1 MVRSVSH
8 DDKHTCTLMQGPR
21 SGGQRR
27 AGTLEPYQGPAHT
40 HPPTPVIAE
49 RYDAT
54 DPDHKAQMAKMLRRG
69 QLPLHADG
77 GPMSMFGD

>member
-1 MVRSVSH
+1 
-8 DDKHTCTLMQGPR
+8 
-21 SGGQRR
+21 
-27 AGTLEPYQGPAHT
+27 
-40 HPPTPVIAE
+40 VIAE